1 MRQPGIGR
9 FSPGVLGRVVD
20 SAVTAH
26 AKAGK
31 PAAPTLSGLTAR
43 EAEVLEL
50 VSQGLSNA
58 EIADR
63 LHVGVTTVETHVT
76 NLMSETGATNRVRL
90 AVLGLRP
97 R

>member
-1 MRQPGIGR
+1 MKDASPTELLDGIRRAATGIGR

-31 PAAPTLSGLTAR
+31 PATPTLSGLTAR

-63 LHVGVTTVETHVT
+63 LHVGVTTVKP
-76 NLMSETGATNRVRL
+76 MSPT
-90 AVLGLRP
+90 
-97 R
+97 